1 MISSATNPLPPV
13 TSAVSIMKNAPTKWT
28 VALQIRRSF
37 TNDLAFS
44 GLGLTAIKKCE
55 EPTEFRGHDTTS
67 IECDTNRPPRREAQ
81 IPPLNA
87 APSPTAVVIL
97 IVIGSTTPKLHFE
110 PRSRD
115 HPCAYKVPDI
125 EVAGQVWSDT
135 ARGMTVF

>member
-1 MISSATNPLPPV
+1 MDCGSSNPAFV
-13 TSAVSIMKNAPTKWT
+13 CK
-28 VALQIRRSF
+28 RSCLF
-37 TNDLAFS
+37 WPGSD
-44 GLGLTAIKKCE
+44 GHQKCE